1 MNHRYWKKAIAVSA
15 VLSIVGVAGFV
26 TSGNRASGA
35 GGIPSGTS
43 IVASP
48 STANFGHP
56 VTLTANVSSI
66 GLGTLVI
73 PSGTVTF
80 VGPGGLNLGTATITS
95 PCLLTIIPC
104 DASITTTAL
113 PVGTDTVTANYSGDV
128 LSSTSSGT
136 TTVTVISTRPSPP
149 VLTVT
154 PQPGDNYLSW
164 TVPNDGGSPITGY
177 NVYRSTASG
186 SETIF
191 VSGFHQTSY
200 QDDAVDPSGSTT
212 YYYEVTAV
220 NANGE
225 SAKSNEASGTPQS
238 LAAESTM
245 TCSSGSTCTAPQLTV
260 TDGTPGTDFT
270 TLQVTSS
277 TGTDVITE
285 SLGGNGLTSG
295 ACPNASGDTAPW
307 ATFNDTA
314 GAGKVVEY
322 DLFGKD
328 SHNLYNNQYVT
339 NGSRL
344 LCLGMPQPWEG
355 VVGGVQHQQ
364 AVFNPA
370 DGLYEASIG
379 ACVNT
384 YAICY
389 NLLVDGV
396 HVPADFMKVTI
407 HFPAG
412 SGDPKL
418 GH

>member
-1 MNHRYWKKAIAVSA
+1 MKRRYWKRALGVSA
-15 VLSIVGVAGFV
+15 VVSILGVGAFV

-35 GGIPSGTS
+35 GAIPSATAV
-43 IVASP
+43 VASP
-48 STANFGHP
+48 STVNFGQP
-56 VTLTANVSSI
+56 VTLTATVSSI
-66 GLGTLVI
+66 GLAKLVI
-73 PSGTVTF
+73 PSGTVSF

-95 PCLLTIIPC
+95 PCLLTIILC
-104 DASITTTAL
+104 DASITTSAL
-113 PVGTDTVTANYSGDV
+113 PVGTDSVTANYSGDL

-136 TTVTVISTRPSPP
+136 TTVTVLSTKPSPP

-154 PQPGDNYLSW
+154 AQPGDNFLSW
-164 TVPNDGGSPITGY
+164 TIPNNGGSPITGY
-177 NVYRSTASG
+177 NVYRSTSSG
-186 SETIF
+186 TETLF
-191 VSGFHQTSY
+191 VSGFQQTSY

-212 YYYEVTAV
+212 YFYEVTAV
-220 NANGE
+220 NINGE
-225 SAKSNEASGTPQS
+225 SGKSNEASGKPQA
-238 LAAESTM
+238 LAAEATTS
-245 TCSSGSTCTAPQLTV
+245 CSSGSTCTAPQLTV
-260 TDGTPGTDFT
+260 TDGTAGVDYT
-270 TLQVTSS
+270 TLQVTTS

-285 SLGGNGLTSG
+285 SLGGNALTSG
-295 ACPNASGDTAPW
+295 GCPSSSGDTAPW
-307 ATFNDTA
+307 ATFNDSA
-314 GAGKVVEY
+314 GAAKSVEY
-322 DLFGKD
+322 DLFGMD
-328 SHNLYNNQYVT
+328 SHNLYNNQYIT

-389 NLLVDGV
+389 NLVVDGV

-407 HFPAG
+407 QFPAG
-412 SGDPKL
+412 VGDPKL